1 VRLVHPLLLGSVLA
15 LAATAPAA
23 AAQVEVKGQDSL
35 TWDKPAV
42 TIAAGDTV
50 NWSFPDTTQAHNV
63 KSGSDNWSY
72 QSQIGAPAPN
82 GTFRFDAPGVYRFIC
97 QVHPDSM
104 IGNVT
109 VTDAAGTPP
118 PPPPPPPPGSQPF
131 PNDSPPL
138 TVLETGGLDRTRPAV
153 RDLRVRR
160 AARGARIR
168 FRVSERSLVTV
179 RFKRRG
185 KTVKTAHLNA
195 SGRARITVRD
205 RRKLRAGR
213 YRIEILARDVA
224 GNQSHLRTAHLT
236 LR

>member
-1 VRLVHPLLLGSVLA
+1 
-15 LAATAPAA
+15 
-23 AAQVEVKGQDSL
+23 
-35 TWDKPAV
+35 
-42 TIAAGDTV
+42 
-50 NWSFPDTTQAHNV
+50 
-63 KSGSDNWSY
+63 
-72 QSQIGAPAPN
+72 
-82 GTFRFDAPGVYRFIC
+82 
-97 QVHPDSM
+97 M
-104 IGNVT
+104 IGDVT

-138 TVLETGGLDRTRPAV
+138 TVLETGGLDRTQPTV

-185 KTVKTAHLNA
+185 KTVKTERLTA